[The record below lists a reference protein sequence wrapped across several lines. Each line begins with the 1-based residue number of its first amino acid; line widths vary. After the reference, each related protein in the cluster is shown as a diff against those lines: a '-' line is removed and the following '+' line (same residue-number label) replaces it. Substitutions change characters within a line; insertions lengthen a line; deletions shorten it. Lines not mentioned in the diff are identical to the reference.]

1 MIGMAIDPFQLDR
14 RALLKGTA
22 LGAAAALL
30 PSVGR
35 SDELAAWEGR
45 PYAVALA
52 IAETLFG
59 RMGDDFPDIEQA
71 RFGEHLRDF
80 LTQLDA
86 PTRDDLVLLMRV
98 VEWWPAL
105 TGRFARFSKL
115 DLETRGRILDAWPDH
130 WLGPLRM
137 AATAIKLVFAP
148 VYFADDATWAPIG
161 YDGPWVDRFAPPV
174 FELPPVDDDPPLS
187 EILP

>member
-1 MIGMAIDPFQLDR
+1 MASDAFLFDR
-14 RALLKGTA
+14 RSLLKGTS
-22 LGAAAALL
+22 LGLLAAAL

-35 SDELAAWEGR
+35 AEELDAWEGQ
-45 PYAVALA
+45 PFAVALA

-59 RMGDDFPDIEQA
+59 RMGDEFPSIEDA
-71 RFGEHLRDF
+71 RFADHLRDF
-80 LTQLDA
+80 LTQLDQ

-98 VEWWPAL
+98 VEWWPVL
-105 TGRFARFSKL
+105 TGYFARFHTL
-115 DLETRGRILDAWPDH
+115 DLKTRGRILDAWPDH

-148 VYFADDATWAPIG
+148 IYFADDATWAPIG
-161 YDGPWVDRFAPPV
+161 YDGPWVDRFAPPY
-174 FELPPVDDDPPLS
+174 FELPPVDDDPPLA